1 MTVENGKDFRE
12 FEKRLGVEF
21 QELELLKNALTHS
34 SYANEKKNRPLKSN
48 ERLEFL
54 GDSILS
60 VVVTEY
66 LYLNCPQ
73 LPEGELTKVRSN
85 IVCEYTLAKCARDL
99 NLGEFLLLGKGER
112 LSGGKDRDSILADAL
127 EAVIGSVF
135 LDRGFVGVKE
145 FVLRLV
151 YESVHHYVQGEEM
164 RDYKSQLQELVQRK
178 EHSTSYKIVSE
189 DGPAHDRVFD
199 AQVIVNGKIW
209 GSGKGKT
216 KKIAEQM
223 AAKEAYEILIEKDD
237 ML

>member
-1 MTVENGKDFRE
+1 MMVENGKDFFE
-12 FEKRLGVEF
+12 FEQKIGVKF
-21 QELELLKNALTHS
+21 QDLNLLKNALTHS
-34 SYANEKKNRPLKSN
+34 SYANEKKNRPVKSN

-66 LYLNCPQ
+66 LYVNCPH

-99 NLGEFLLLGKGER
+99 HVGDFLLLGKGER

-127 EAVIGSVF
+127 EAIIGAVL
-135 LDRGFVGVKE
+135 LDQGFPVVKE
-145 FVLRLV
+145 FVLSLV
-151 YESVHHYVQGEEM
+151 HEFIHQYVQGEEM

-178 EHSTSYKIVSE
+178 DHSTSYQILKES
-189 DGPAHDRVFD
+189 GPAHDRIFT
-199 AQVIVNGKIW
+199 AQVLVDEKAW
-209 GSGKGKT
+209 GTGKGKT

-223 AAKEAYEILIEKDD
+223 AAKEAYETLIKNED
-237 ML
+237 LI